1 MWNPIKIEKKGTYWL
16 LYPGEGNGTIQL
28 RPFPYELVPEVRDQH
43 ALLSSQGCTAAV
55 SDMHFILKALLK
67 GIFPLRSHG
76 QASRFF
82 VVLNESRSIH

>member
-1 MWNPIKIEKKGTYWL
+1 MWNLTKIERKGTYWL
-16 LYPGEGNGTIQL
+16 LYHEEGNTIQL

-43 ALLSSQGCTAAV
+43 ALLSSQGCTAAM

-67 GIFPLRSHG
+67 GIFPLRSHE